1 MRKLVFLILSV
12 LILAGQSTAQT
23 WYSWRYRYH
32 ATDCTSIT
40 DGKETDLCYEVDS
53 QVLYKC
59 VPSIGACDT
68 VGEWKRI
75 EAVEADPI
83 VKAITGIVKS
93 NGTTIS
99 AAVAGTD
106 YQTPLTA
113 DTHYLTPTTAAS
125 TYQPLG
131 SYLTSESDPKISTLT
146 SGKWCTT
153 NGSVIT
159 CNVDPVTDTNTTY
172 SASGTLLQL
181 IGTAFSVDE
190 GTLTNGKG
198 CKFVSGTGLVCD
210 QDYLTSV
217 ASDSTWTGHNSYP
230 AACSAGQYVSAI
242 GDTLTCSA
250 PTDNNT
256 TYTASGSLLQLS
268 STAFSLKEGTL
279 TNGKFCTYSTTSGLV
294 CNSDA
299 NNYSLPTATDS
310 VLGGIKVGSGLSITE
325 GVLSAT
331 GGGYTNLTSFE
342 DQTAWRLFYSD
353 GSGDV
358 KELALGSDGE
368 YLKSN
373 GASVAPSWGTPTG
386 GAHDAV
392 TLAGEDYLS
401 LATQQITALPING
414 DNINWDTIQDL
425 IGDTQIN
432 WASVQGI
439 TGSNI
444 NWSLIDEDVI
454 TGINWTAY
462 EDTNTTYTA
471 GRSLTLDG
479 TTINADAE
487 LYTDNIFTFN
497 LENPVTGDDG
507 DFGHPGVAVAF
518 TVTKVICNTDTG
530 TVTIN
535 IEERVSTT
543 PNTAGTDILS
553 TDLVCDSNR
562 QSSCASGCDVNTI
575 TNAGIDAEDVL
586 ALMISAVAD
595 SPTKLRVTLIGTKDD

>member
-1 MRKLVFLILSV
+1 MWHKLLI
-12 LILAGQSTAQT
+12 ILFSIIFTVPCFAQ
-23 WYSWRYRYH
+23 
-32 ATDCTSIT
+32 
-40 DGKETDLCYEVDS
+40 GL
-53 QVLYKC
+53 
-59 VPSIGACDT
+59 P
-68 VGEWKRI
+68 
-75 EAVEADPI
+75 
-83 VKAITGIVKS
+83 
-93 NGTTIS
+93 
-99 AAVAGTD
+99 
-106 YQTPLTA
+106 
-113 DTHYLTPTTAAS
+113 
-125 TYQPLG
+125 PLG
-131 SYLTSESDPKISTLT
+131 IS
-146 SGKWCTT
+146 
-153 NGSVIT
+153 
-159 CNVDPVTDTNTTY
+159 
-172 SASGTLLQL
+172 
-181 IGTAFSVDE
+181 DE
-190 GTLTNGKG
+190 GGAVSRPVFVLDCSGAGVECSHSGVTGTIT
-198 CKFVSGTGLVCD
+198 VSG
-210 QDYLTSV
+210 
-217 ASDSTWTGHNSYP
+217 
-230 AACSAGQYVSAI
+230 
-242 GDTLTCSA
+242 
-250 PTDNNT
+250 
-256 TYTASGSLLQLS
+256 
-268 STAFSLKEGTL
+268 
-279 TNGKFCTYSTTSGLV
+279 
-294 CNSDA
+294 
-299 NNYSLPTATDS
+299 
-310 VLGGIKVGSGLSITE
+310 
-325 GVLSAT
+325 
-331 GGGYTNLTSFE
+331 
-342 DQTAWRLFYSD
+342 
-353 GSGDV
+353 GSGD
-358 KELALGSDGE
+358 
-368 YLKSN
+368 
-373 GASVAPSWGTPTG
+373 
-386 GAHDAV
+386 HDAV

-530 TVTIN
+530 TATIN

-575 TNAGIDAEDVL
+575 TNARIDAEDVL
-586 ALMISAVAD
+586 ALMISAVAN